1 MIKHT
6 IQLAKNE
13 CGIACL
19 KMFYDLYDVDVT
31 YEDLFSKIDL
41 KEEGISMEEMLY
53 FLKPLGNFKA
63 FEIEKEELRN
73 MTPSIILLS
82 YKKRSHYVVVW
93 KYSNGYFY
101 ISDPNLEKITKIK
114 EKKLLKHFSKYV
126 IFNTKRNL
134 YFELEKEDKI
144 KFGNFKIPY
153 IILSIFEMLLL
164 TYSIMYLFSIT
175 DYTAFKIYYFLFILF
190 INCIISIIKNYCFN
204 KIIKNLDD
212 NYIDKNIKE
221 NFISGKINDIDK
233 LKIKIQK
240 GYELKGEYI
249 KYLSLYLPNLLII
262 IGSLIYFLFIDFYL
276 FLGIFDILLIIFLIN
291 FSFSKKKN
299 YRLYLAKQE
308 ERKLDLFNKKE
319 LTNNDKNEVLNELE
333 LIKNESSLFMIYS
346 QHNSLVLFAIKQ
358 FGLMLILIYMYISKI
373 ELYSIFVITFYFYC
387 FDGVIEI
394 SEFNSKIK
402 ERKLLKRYFLHE

>member
-19 KMFYDLYDVDVT
+19 KMFYDLYEVDVT

-41 KEEGISMEEMLY
+41 KDGGISMEEMLY

-63 FEIEKEELRN
+63 FEIDKDELKN

-82 YKKRSHYVVVW
+82 YKKRSHYLVVW
-93 KYSNGYFY
+93 KYVNGYFY
-101 ISDPNLEKITKIK
+101 ISDPNMEKITKIK

-126 IFNTKRNL
+126 IFNNKRNL

-153 IILSIFEMLLL
+153 IVLSILEMLLL

-175 DYTAFKIYYFLFILF
+175 DYTALKIYYFLFILF

-204 KIIKNLDD
+204 KIIKNLDEK
-212 NYIDKNIKE
+212 YIDKNIKD

-249 KYLSLYLPNLLII
+249 KYLSLYLPNL
-262 IGSLIYFLFIDFYL
+262 
-276 FLGIFDILLIIFLIN
+276 
-291 FSFSKKKN
+291 
-299 YRLYLAKQE
+299 
-308 ERKLDLFNKKE
+308 
-319 LTNNDKNEVLNELE
+319 
-333 LIKNESSLFMIYS
+333 
-346 QHNSLVLFAIKQ
+346 
-358 FGLMLILIYMYISKI
+358 
-373 ELYSIFVITFYFYC
+373 
-387 FDGVIEI
+387 
-394 SEFNSKIK
+394 
-402 ERKLLKRYFLHE
+402 

>member
-19 KMFYDLYDVDVT
+19 KMFYDLFEIEVSYD
-31 YEDLFSKIDL
+31 DLFSKINL
-41 KEEGISMEEMLY
+41 KNEGISIDEMLY

-63 FEIEKEELRN
+63 YEIDKKELKN
-73 MTPSIILLS
+73 MTPSIILLT
-82 YKKRSHYVVVW
+82 KRKRSHYVVVW
-93 KYSNGYFY
+93 KYKKGYFY
-101 ISDPNLEKITKIK
+101 ISDPNEEKIKKIK
-114 EKKLLKHFSKYV
+114 EKRLLKNFSKYV
-126 IFNTKRNL
+126 IFNKKRNL

-144 KFGNFKIPY
+144 KFGSFNIPY
-153 IILSIFEMLLL
+153 IILSIFEIFLL

-190 INCIISIIKNYCFN
+190 INCIISIVKNFCFN
-204 KIIKNLDD
+204 KIIKELDN
-212 NYIDKNIKE
+212 NYIDKKIKE
-221 NFISGKINDIDK
+221 DFISGKINNIDK

-262 IGSLIYFLFIDFYL
+262 IGSLIYFIFIDFYL
-276 FLGIFDILLIIFLIN
+276 FLGIFAVLVIIFIIN

-319 LTNNDKNEVLNELE
+319 LSINEKNEVLKELE
-333 LIKNESSLFMIYS
+333 LIKKESSIFIFYS
-346 QHNSLVLFAIKQ
+346 QNNSLVLFAIKQ
-358 FGLMLILIYMYISKI
+358 FSLMLVLLYMYIIKI
-373 ELYSIFVITFYFYC
+373 EIYSIFVVTFYFYC
-387 FDGVIEI
+387 FEGVIEI
-394 SEFNSKIK
+394 SDFTSKIK
-402 ERKLLKRYFLHE
+402 ERKMLKQYFLHE